1 MTANLRAPEHILVI
15 PNADLPKALSLAE
28 EIGKFLAQK
37 GVDQQVY
44 PYHCEHPTQKPN
56 LEGWDMVL
64 TVGGDGTLLR
74 VGHLCVPQGVPLL
87 GIQAGRLGFLSELS
101 DATWQDGLERLL
113 PAILGQRHF
122 IRLRSFW

>member
-1 MTANLRAPEHILVI
+1 
-15 PNADLPKALSLAE
+15 
-28 EIGKFLAQK
+28 
-37 GVDQQVY
+37 
-44 PYHCEHPTQKPN
+44 
-56 LEGWDMVL
+56 MVL

-113 PAILGQRHF
+113 AGNYHVEKRMALYAELVQAGEITSQWDVINEVAVARVRIVRPI
-122 IRLRSFW
+122 